1 MEFDN
6 AADETGPLGCLG
18 GIRLPQMFVLSIFR
32 SKLISVPGSEVRDL
46 GKEIWGLTDG
56 KTKLFGN

>member
-6 AADETGPLGCLG
+6 AADETGVPGRGQASPNVCS
-18 GIRLPQMFVLSIFR
+18 FNFR

-46 GKEIWGLTDG
+46 GKEIWGLTHG
-56 KTKLFGN
+56 KPKLFGN